1 MSCIAGDGVL
11 KLESKK
17 VVTWDQLE
25 TMRQRWRED
34 NRVVVFTNGVFD
46 ILHAGHVYYLQQA
59 RDLGDLLIVGLN
71 SDASVRRYKGS
82 DRPLQSE
89 EDRAFVLAGLESVD
103 YVTLFEQD
111 TPGELIDRL
120 IPDVL
125 VKGGDYTPDDIV
137 GAKTVR
143 SHGGTVQVI
152 PFVPGRA
159 TSNILD
165 KYVRS
170 RDRNFSESP

>member
-1 MSCIAGDGVL
+1 M
-11 KLESKK
+11 KLDSKK
-17 VVTWDQLE
+17 IVTWDQLE
-25 TMRQRWRED
+25 AARQRWKEE
-34 NRVVVFTNGVFD
+34 NTVVVFTNGVFD
-46 ILHAGHVYYLQQA
+46 ILHAGHVYYLQKA
-59 RDLGDLLIVGLN
+59 RELGDLLIVGLN
-71 SDASVRRYKGS
+71 SDASVRRYKGD

-111 TPGELIDRL
+111 TPGELVDRV

-125 VKGGDYTPDDIV
+125 VKGGDYNPDDIV

-152 PFVPGRA
+152 PFVTGRA
-159 TSNILD
+159 TSNILE
-165 KYVRS
+165 KYAQS